1 MAEKGRRG
9 KQNSEG
15 ERKIKDN
22 YWFLN
27 FKWFWLNEGSW
38 KRSGFWGEGNQEF
51 WFGSIKFDSY

>member
-22 YWFLN
+22 SDFLI
-27 FKWFWLNEGSW
+27 L
-38 KRSGFWGEGNQEF
+38 SGLG
-51 WFGSIKFDSY
+51 